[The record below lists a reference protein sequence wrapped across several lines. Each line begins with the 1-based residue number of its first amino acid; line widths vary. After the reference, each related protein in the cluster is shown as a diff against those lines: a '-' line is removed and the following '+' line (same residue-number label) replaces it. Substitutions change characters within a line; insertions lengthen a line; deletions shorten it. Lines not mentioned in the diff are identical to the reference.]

1 MEALALSPTC
11 PSHPNKPWRR
21 DTTSHFTKEV
31 TQTALHTASPVHTLS
46 THRFTQEG
54 QSPRPSK
61 EAPFSDSAST
71 GQRTHKMSDRKRL
84 LESKEEAGQR
94 SCWIRAD
101 AEQQQQDTQEQGQ
114 REAQPSPRGPQ
125 TSNPKWVRQ
134 KNQGRETRSSFLLC

>member
-1 MEALALSPTC
+1 
-11 PSHPNKPWRR
+11 
-21 DTTSHFTKEV
+21 
-31 TQTALHTASPVHTLS
+31 
-46 THRFTQEG
+46 
-54 QSPRPSK
+54 
-61 EAPFSDSAST
+61 
-71 GQRTHKMSDRKRL
+71 MSDRKRL

-125 TSNPKWVRQ
+125 TSNPKWMRQ